1 MPNGSHTPRVD
12 APLPVLGVLISGR
25 GSNLQAIIGAIADGR
40 LAARIG
46 VVISNRPDA
55 GGLAHARAA
64 GIDTAVIEHRG
75 FASRATFEEALV
87 NRLTD
92 AGVAVICLAGFMRI
106 LSPFF
111 LERAPGP
118 VLNVHPSLLPAFPGV
133 DAQAQ
138 AWHHGV
144 KVAGATVHLVTP
156 ELDAGP
162 IVAQA
167 AVPVFDDDTPETLS
181 ARILIEEHRLY
192 PVAIATV
199 VAARWHVD
207 GRRFVADEVRRQE
220 PDAG

>member
-1 MPNGSHTPRVD
+1 MTLGSTTPPAD
-12 APLPVLGVLISGR
+12 SSLPVLGVLISGR
-25 GSNLQAIIGAIADGR
+25 GSNLHAIIMAIEDGR
-40 LAARIG
+40 LKARIG

-55 GGLAHARAA
+55 GGLEHARSR
-64 GIDTAVIEHRG
+64 GIPTTVIEHTRYE
-75 FASRATFEEALV
+75 SRATFEAALV
-87 NRLTD
+87 DRLVE

-133 DAQAQ
+133 AAQHQ
-138 AWHHGV
+138 AWAHGV

-167 AVPVFDDDTPETLS
+167 TVPVGDDDTPQTLS
-181 ARILIEEHRLY
+181 ARILEQEHRIY
-192 PVAIATV
+192 PEAIARV
-199 VAARWHVD
+199 LRGGWHVD
-207 GRRFVADEVRRQE
+207 RRRFVSR
-220 PDAG
+220 